1 MTTTITLESIKAEHA
16 KIGDLIAAFEKQQE
30 TAALFFPEVTI
41 TIAPGEHYAGL
52 IVGKD
57 VEPSYHLVLLP
68 GQADDIT
75 WEKAMAWASKQGGE
89 HVASLPTRREQSLLF
104 ANFKEEFEKRAYWSC
119 EAHESDSSWAWCQ
132 GFGYGLQGNFNR
144 TYELRA
150 RAVRRLQRARCPVVR
165 RRVPWPADATEWKNG
180 SRNRGREQDAAGT
193 ERRIVM
199 HKAHET
205 IWLQVDPDGESYDP
219 EQWSLEDDA
228 TWCKDQINAN
238 DVKYVR
244 ADIAEAELEAAMAEI
259 ERLENQVQA
268 RDAELWGRTQKILQ
282 LEQQLADEQAK
293 NVGLRELVEHFA
305 LIDLGR
311 RLLPDDFGLW
321 VLRARKALST
331 PADLSALKAHDA
343 AIWREAAKVA
353 EDSRDK
359 ATMSK
364 YSSVP
369 ECRAARDMA
378 ECLSKA
384 YCHKADA
391 IEKGGE

>member
-41 TIAPGEHYAGL
+41 TLAPGEHYAGL
-52 IVGKD
+52 ILGKD
-57 VEPSYHLVLLP
+57 GEPSYHLILLP
-68 GQADDIT
+68 GQATDIT
-75 WEKAMAWASKQGGE
+75 WEKAMKWASKQGGE
-89 HVASLPTRREQSLLF
+89 HVASLPNRREQSLLF
-104 ANFKEEFEKRAYWSC
+104 ANLKEEFEKRSYWSC

-150 RAVRRLQRARCPVVR
+150 RAVRRLQRARCPVFR

-193 ERRIVM
+193 ERRRVM

-238 DVKYVR
+238 DIKYVR
-244 ADIAEAELEAAMAEI
+244 ADIAEAELTAARAEI
-259 ERLENQVQA
+259 ERLMAYNET
-268 RDAELWGRTQKILQ
+268 RTAEVLAATQR
-282 LEQQLADEQAK
+282 LAAEQAK
-293 NVGLRELVEHFA
+293 NVELREALESAINGLTWWMDNMPHDVTDVDFA
-305 LIDLGR
+305 EID
-311 RLLPDDFGLW
+311 
-321 VLRARKALST
+321 ALQEALAAPSDT
-331 PADLSALKAHDA
+331 SALEAIVKKAGEVMRRWATDQEMLKGHA
-343 AIWREAAKVA
+343 GPLIVVYAI
-353 EDSRDK
+353 
-359 ATMSK
+359 
-364 YSSVP
+364 
-369 ECRAARDMA
+369 RALPAVTLDD
-378 ECLSKA
+378 L
-384 YCHKADA
+384 
-391 IEKGGE
+391 

>member
-1 MTTTITLESIKAEHA
+1 MTTITLESIKAEHA
-16 KIGDLIAAFEKQQE
+16 KVAEMINAFEKQQE
-30 TAALFFPEVTI
+30 SSAMFLPEVTI
-41 TIAPGEHYAGL
+41 NLAPGEHYAGL
-52 IVGKD
+52 VLGKD
-57 VEPSYHLVLLP
+57 GEPSYHLVLLP
-68 GQADDIT
+68 GQATDIT

-104 ANFKEEFEKRAYWSC
+104 ANLKEEFEKRSYWSC

-228 TWCKDQINAN
+228 TWCKDQISAN

-244 ADIAEAELEAAMAEI
+244 ADIAEAELTAARAEI
-259 ERLENQVQA
+259 ERLQA
-268 RDAELWGRTQKILQ
+268 ESDPEALHIAYLHGQADRNKK
-282 LEQQLADEQAK
+282 LAAEQAK
-293 NVGLRELVEHFA
+293 NVELREGLESAIKGLTWWMDNMPHDVTDVDFA
-305 LIDLGR
+305 EID
-311 RLLPDDFGLW
+311 
-321 VLRARKALST
+321 ALQEALAAPSDT
-331 PADLSALKAHDA
+331 SALEAIVKKAGEVMRRWATDQEMLKGHA
-343 AIWREAAKVA
+343 GPLIVVYAI
-353 EDSRDK
+353 
-359 ATMSK
+359 
-364 YSSVP
+364 
-369 ECRAARDMA
+369 RALPAVTLDD
-378 ECLSKA
+378 L
-384 YCHKADA
+384 
-391 IEKGGE
+391 